1 MGKRVQKLIYK
12 TKTDDDNEQVSS
24 VDIILDADKVLRQN
38 NYSKNVESSLNEV
51 EENVFNLKSSL
62 TTVQNSLLKV
72 NSALEDPNSNNLINV
87 YNEMAKYDDK
97 IDNLSNQ
104 ITDLSSKKFLDEYF
118 DISTIEEE

>member
-1 MGKRVQKLIYK
+1 MNKRVQKLIYK

-38 NYSKNVESSLNEV
+38 NYSKNVESSLSEV
-51 EENVFNLKSSL
+51 EENVSNLNSSL

-87 YNEMAKYDDK
+87 YNWMAKYDDE

>member
-1 MGKRVQKLIYK
+1 MSKRVQKLIYK

-38 NYSKNVESSLNEV
+38 NYSKNVEDSLSEA
-51 EENVFNLKSSL
+51 EENISNLNSSL
-62 TTVQNSLLKV
+62 TTVKSSLSEV
-72 NSALEDPNSNNLINV
+72 NRALEDPNSNNLINV
-87 YNEMAKYDDK
+87 YNWGTEYGDK